1 MIVAVAGRR
10 IDASDAEVPRFPLAR
25 VDVVRTGISE
35 QLQRLGAR
43 GVISSA
49 ACGTDLLALEVA
61 GALGLRRRIVLPFG
75 RALFRETSVTDRP
88 GDWGP
93 LYDRICDEVA
103 AAGELVELGYAPEGE
118 RTYAETNVQI
128 IKQALALG
136 RAEAATQT
144 SPQWPNAM
152 ALLVWE
158 GALRGPDD
166 LTAHF
171 GRLAHASGMAIVE
184 VPTLNSPYPT
194 GIH

>member
-1 MIVAVAGRR
+1 
-10 IDASDAEVPRFPLAR
+10 LAQPGITW
-25 VDVVRTGISE
+25 VV
-35 QLQRLGAR
+35 
-43 GVISSA
+43 SSG

-103 AAGELVELGYAPEGE
+103 AVDELVELGYPPEGE
-118 RTYAETNVQI
+118 RTYAETNVRI
-128 IKQALALG
+128 IQEALELG
-136 RAEAATQT
+136 RGESVARSA
-144 SPQWPNAM
+144 PLPNAM

-158 GALRGPDD
+158 GTSRGPDD

-171 GRLAHASGMAIVE
+171 GRLARANKMPTVE
-184 VPTLNSPYPT
+184 VLTLA
-194 GIH
+194 H